1 MSLFGASAAGR
12 AQRKNRLLPA
22 ALPMREWKD
31 GEDEQLI
38 VVDVEL
44 ARAIVAEQG
53 RPDVLELFPR
63 PITMVGAPGS

>member
-1 MSLFGASAAGR
+1 
-12 AQRKNRLLPA
+12 
-22 ALPMREWKD
+22 MREWKD